1 MVGTVDKD
9 PLATAVAILT
19 IHAGWRA
26 VEIDADR
33 PAMPL
38 DHPADEALIGGL
50 DDADLLAIADAIEA
64 ATGPGLAER
73 ARSEGE
79 LILDLIGRD
88 ASPEDVGELI
98 VALGMLGAIL
108 AEEAGQ
114 ATGRG
119 ASEVLHELALRY
131 AA

>member
-1 MVGTVDKD
+1 VDKD

-26 VEIDADR
+26 VEIDSDR
-33 PAMPL
+33 PSMPV
-38 DHPADEALIGGL
+38 DHAAEEALTEGL
-50 DDADLLAIADAIEA
+50 DDADLLAIADEIAA
-64 ATGPGLAER
+64 ATGPGTEQR
-73 ARSEGE
+73 ARSDGE

-108 AEEAGQ
+108 AEEAGD
-114 ATGRG
+114 ATGRP
-119 ASEVLHELALRY
+119 ASAVLRELALRY

>member
-1 MVGTVDKD
+1 MDKD

-33 PAMPL
+33 PSMPV
-38 DHPADEALIGGL
+38 DRAPEDALTVGL
-50 DDADLLAIADAIEA
+50 DDADLLAIADDLHA
-64 ATGPGLAER
+64 ATAPGLEER
-73 ARSEGE
+73 ARSDGE

-108 AEEAGQ
+108 AEEAGD
-114 ATGRG
+114 ASGRP
-119 ASEVLHELALRY
+119 ASAVLRELALRY

>member
-1 MVGTVDKD
+1 MEKD

-19 IHAGWRA
+19 VHAGWRS

-33 PAMPL
+33 RVMPEDLVPEDAL
-38 DHPADEALIGGL
+38 DGGL
-50 DDADLLAIADAIEA
+50 DEADLLAIADDVRKR
-64 ATGPGLAER
+64 TGGDLDR
-73 ARSEGE
+73 AHSDGE

-108 AEEAGQ
+108 AEEAGE
-114 ATGRG
+114 ATGRP
-119 ASEVLHELALRY
+119 ASAVLRELALRY